1 MLEAF
6 IITLRE
12 GIEAALLVGIIVAFL
27 RRENAERYL
36 GAVWWGIGSASALC
50 LAAALL
56 LYRFAINEEAVEGVL
71 YIASAMI
78 VGSLLVWVWRHAN
91 EISGEM
97 KGSLGRILERDR
109 PLAISL
115 GVFTFTFLMVLREG
129 VETVLFLSAVSLSTE
144 GLLAVLGA
152 VVGLALAVIFAVYFV
167 RGSLKID
174 LARFFTVTGI
184 ALMVFLVQLLFNGYH
199 ELSEAEWLP
208 ANPTT
213 MGIVGPLVKNEFFFI
228 FAVLALPLLVILVP
242 GKKKRGGEAPSA
254 GNAAEARLQRS
265 RERRQRRARVV
276 VGVLGLVILSLLGLE
291 AVYASGPSKL
301 SPATA
306 LTPTAQG
313 TVRIPLSSFAD
324 RKLHR
329 YVVKVDGA
337 PVRFIVIQTD
347 KQGDLGVGFDA
358 CEICGSEGYYQ
369 DGNKII
375 CRHCDSII
383 YLPTIGQAGGCNP
396 IPLPHARQ
404 GDDLVIKVSDLAKQA
419 KAFTVGS

>member
-27 RRENAERYL
+27 RRESAERYL
-36 GAVWWGIGSASALC
+36 DAVWWGIGSASALC
-50 LAAALL
+50 IAAAVL
-56 LYRFAINEEAVEGVL
+56 LYRYAINQEAVEGVL
-71 YIASAMI
+71 YIASAFI
-78 VGSLLVWVWRHAN
+78 VGSLLIWVWRHAQ

-97 KGSLGRILERDR
+97 KGSLGRILDRDR
-109 PLAISL
+109 PLAISF
-115 GVFTFTFLMVLREG
+115 GIFAFTFLMVLREG

-152 VVGLALAVIFAVYFV
+152 VAGLALAVVFAIYFV

-199 ELSEAEWLP
+199 ELSEAEWVP

-228 FAVLALPLLVILVP
+228 LAVLALPLLVLLVP
-242 GKKKRGGEAPSA
+242 GKSKQDAVPEAET
-254 GNAAEARLQRS
+254 NAAEARLRRARQH
-265 RERRQRRARVV
+265 RQRRARLVG
-276 VGVLGLVILSLLGLE
+276 GVLGLVILSLIGLD

-301 SPATA
+301 SPAIR

-313 TVRIPLSSFAD
+313 TVRIPLSTFAD

-329 YVVKVDGA
+329 YMVETDGA

-358 CEICGSEGYYQ
+358 CEICGAEGYYQ

-383 YLPTIGQAGGCNP
+383 YLPTIGKPGGCNP
-396 IPLPHARQ
+396 IPLPHVRE
-404 GDDLVIKVSDLAKQA
+404 GSDLVIKVSDLAKQA
-419 KAFTVGS
+419 KVFA

>member
-27 RRENAERYL
+27 RREKAERYL

-50 LAAALL
+50 LAAALV
-56 LYRFAINEEAVEGVL
+56 LYHFAINQEAVEGVL
-71 YIASAMI
+71 YIASALI
-78 VGSLLVWVWRHAN
+78 VGSLLVWVWRHAQ

-109 PLAISL
+109 PLAITL

-152 VVGLALAVIFAVYFV
+152 IAGLALAVVFAVYFV

-174 LARFFTVTGI
+174 LGRFFTVTGI
-184 ALMVFLVQLLFNGYH
+184 ALMVFLVQLLLNGYH

-213 MGIVGPLVKNEFFFI
+213 MGVVGPLVRNEFFFI
-228 FAVLALPLLVILVP
+228 LAVLALPLLVLLVP
-242 GKKKRGGEAPSA
+242 GKSKSAKASTA
-254 GNAAEARLQRS
+254 GNAAEDRLRRS

-276 VGVLGLVILSLLGLE
+276 GGVLGIVILSLLGLE
-291 AVYASGPSKL
+291 AVYASGPAKL

-306 LTPTAQG
+306 LTPSAQG
-313 TVRIPLSSFAD
+313 TVSIPLSTFAD

-329 YVVKVDGA
+329 YVVRVKGA

-383 YLPTIGQAGGCNP
+383 YLPTVGQPGGCNP
-396 IPLPHARQ
+396 IPLPHRSA
-404 GDDLVIKVSDLAKQA
+404 DHDLVIKVSDLAKEA
-419 KAFTVGS
+419 TAFASGS